1 MKRFRDPSSTPL
13 RTPIP
18 GSAPRPELSL
28 SGEELAAAAG
38 ISPTRLVH
46 LTRLGFVEP
55 IAPEAERF
63 TAATAARLRRM
74 LRLHGD
80 LGVNLAGAAI
90 IVDLLERLERLEDEL
105 ARQRHGG

>member
-13 RTPIP
+13 RTPLP
-18 GSAPRPELSL
+18 GPAPRPELAL

-38 ISPTRLVH
+38 ISPTRLGH
-46 LTRLGFVEP
+46 LARLGFVEP
-55 IAPEAERF
+55 IAPETERF
-63 TAATAARLRRM
+63 TAATAARLRRT

-80 LGVNLAGAAI
+80 LGVNLMGAAI

-105 ARQRHGG
+105 ARQRHRG